1 MIMSYIWSNN
11 IKPDTTG
18 YQINIYI
25 YILLVINDY

>member
-18 YQINIYI
+18 YQIYI
-25 YILLVINDY
+25 YILLVINEY